1 MAVAGPIDLWA
12 GRFPDDQLAQLIR
25 LVLDSWSVFHLP
37 EKRLEVPLTRHFCA
51 HLRNNKDRSI
61 HIFRIDWES
70 SEITSDGLESGRID
84 LKFSPGLD
92 ERVYLSF
99 ECKRLRVQ
107 FPKGFDTL
115 AREYV
120 TEGMYRYFNGQYAND
135 LDKGGMLGYVM
146 DGKTDQ
152 AIEDVRKAI
161 ESRRPD
167 LYMAHDETLRPSPV
181 ISSPQVEETLH
192 NYGLENRFT
201 VYHIFL
207 PLH

>member
-1 MAVAGPIDLWA
+1 
-12 GRFPDDQLAQLIR
+12 
-25 LVLDSWSVFHLP
+25 
-37 EKRLEVPLTRHFCA
+37 
-51 HLRNNKDRSI
+51 
-61 HIFRIDWES
+61 
-70 SEITSDGLESGRID
+70 
-84 LKFSPGLD
+84 
-92 ERVYLSF
+92 
-99 ECKRLRVQ
+99 
-107 FPKGFDTL
+107 
-115 AREYV
+115 
-120 TEGMYRYFNGQYAND
+120 
-135 LDKGGMLGYVM
+135 M